1 MDFLFFHSVSFSM
14 FSFFVVIYRISLL
27 EQRHFRRFVVWFFE
41 TTLILQLYAVE
52 DSAASTSDFV

>member
-1 MDFLFFHSVSFSM
+1 MDFLFFHSVSFLM
-14 FSFFVVIYRISLL
+14 FSFFVLIYRISPL
-27 EQRHFRRFVVWFFE
+27 EQHHFRRFVVWFFE